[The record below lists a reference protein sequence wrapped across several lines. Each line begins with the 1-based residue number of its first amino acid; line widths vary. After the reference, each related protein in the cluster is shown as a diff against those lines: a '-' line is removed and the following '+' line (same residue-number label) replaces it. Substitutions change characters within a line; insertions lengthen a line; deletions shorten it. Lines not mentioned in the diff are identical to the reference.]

1 MPTEDLSFIRKRLV
15 HKDISLADAI
25 RMFREEAREELTDIR
40 LRWLD
45 YELNGYPMVS
55 GLIKEAPFDVPEYRR
70 VAGQYFARTAS
81 GVWADVSDTKIE
93 EIAGFLPVPIGVIED
108 IVANPL
114 NAMVDVQLGELIANT
129 PVAVRLHRTQLV
141 KVDESVRNTLIN
153 LMDELA

>member
-1 MPTEDLSFIRKRLV
+1 MAAEDLSLIRKRLV

-25 RMFREEAREELTDIR
+25 RMFREEARQDLTDIR

-55 GLIKEAPFDVPEYRR
+55 GLINEAPFDVPEYRR

-114 NAMVDVQLGELIANT
+114 NEMVDVQLGELIANT